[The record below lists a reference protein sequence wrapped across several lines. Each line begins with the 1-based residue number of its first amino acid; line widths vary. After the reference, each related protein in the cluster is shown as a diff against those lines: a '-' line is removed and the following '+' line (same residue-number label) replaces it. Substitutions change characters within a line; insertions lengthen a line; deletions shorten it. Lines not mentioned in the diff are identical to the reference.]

1 MAEVWD
7 VFEQALGLGSVGKDL
22 NLLQM
27 SLRALVI
34 YLVTLILVRLG
45 DKRFLGK
52 LTAFDVILGIILG
65 AVMSR
70 AINGSAAFIPTLG
83 AGLVLVVLH
92 WGFAKKAF
100 SSDRF
105 GNLIKGHTHELVRDG
120 EIQWDKMRGSAIT
133 EDDLKEHLRIRGKL
147 SDPGKVK
154 VAYLER
160 SGNISVI
167 PVESEPRVVEIAVQD
182 GVQVVRL
189 EL

>member
-1 MAEVWD
+1 MLEIWD
-7 VFEQALGLGSVGKDL
+7 VLEQSLALGSEGKDL
-22 NLLQM
+22 NLMQM

-65 AVMSR
+65 SVMSR
-70 AINGSAAFIPTLG
+70 AINGSAAFVPTLG

-92 WGFAKKAF
+92 WGFAKVAF

-105 GNLIKGHTHELVRDG
+105 GNLIKGHTQELVRDG
-120 EIQWDKMRGSAIT
+120 KIQWDQMRNSAIT
-133 EDDLKEHLRIRGKL
+133 EDDLREHLRVRGKL

-154 VAYLER
+154 AAYLER
-160 SGNISVI
+160 SGTISVI
-167 PVESEPRVVEIAVQD
+167 PAESEPRVIEVAVRD